1 MTESALEVLEL
12 CKRYGSVTALNELT
26 FTAPAAHVTAVLGP
40 NGAGKTTALEICEGF
55 RTADSGVVRVLGRD
69 PRSDRTA
76 LRPRVGVMLQSG
88 GMHPGAS
95 AATLLDHVSSLYAVP
110 LDTAA
115 LSERLGLSGL
125 GRTPVRRLS
134 GGEQRRL
141 AFALA
146 IVGRPELVILDE
158 PTTGL
163 DPQARLAVWDV
174 VRELTLAGVTI
185 VLTTHLLEEAERIAD
200 HVVIIDAGTTVAE
213 GTLPQLIGAEPASV
227 LTVRT
232 REPVAVADLAA
243 VVPAE
248 VTVREVSSGHYVFT
262 GDVGPDLTARV
273 ATWCTDHLVVTSE
286 LSLRQRSLEDV
297 FLDLTG
303 RELRP

>member
-1 MTESALEVLEL
+1 MTESALEVVQL
-12 CKRYGSVTALNELT
+12 CKRYGSVTALNELS
-26 FTAPAAHVTAVLGP
+26 FAAPAAKVTAVLGP

-69 PRSDRTA
+69 PRSEAAA
-76 LRPRVGVMLQSG
+76 LRPRLGVMLQSG

-95 AATLLDHVSSLYAVP
+95 AATLLDHVASLYASP
-110 LDTAA
+110 LNTAA

-174 VRELTLAGVTI
+174 VRELTQAGVTI
-185 VLTTHLLEEAERIAD
+185 VLTTHLLEEAERVAD
-200 HVVIIDAGTTVAE
+200 HVVVIDGGTTVAE
-213 GTLPQLIGAEPASV
+213 GTLPELIDAESASV

-232 REPVAVADLAA
+232 REPIAVNDLAA
-243 VVPAE
+243 VVPTG
-248 VTVREVSSGHYVFT
+248 VTVREVSPGHYLLT
-262 GDVGPDLTARV
+262 GEVGPDVTARV
-273 ATWCTDHLVVTSE
+273 ATWCTEHLVVASE